1 MKRLNVPR
9 VKQRKGENM
18 TDDIWRRWVEE
29 RATELRELVDLP
41 PLAPLNPRV
50 LAEAMGAR
58 VIYPDDIPRLSV
70 ADRRQLSESGRND
83 WSGGTIALP
92 DGRIKIVL
100 NPLHSKTRLRATL
113 MEELAHVH
121 LRHKPSQLLLID
133 GELVT
138 RSYDRKQE
146 QEAYSVGAAALIT
159 AAHLD
164 DASQRS
170 LDRQTLARMY
180 GVSVELVA
188 FRERMT
194 QLQLCG

>member
-1 MKRLNVPR
+1 
-9 VKQRKGENM
+9 M
-18 TDDIWRRWVEE
+18 TDDIWCRWVEE
-29 RATELRELVDLP
+29 RATELREFVDLP

-58 VIYPDDIPRLSV
+58 VLYPDDVPMLSV

-83 WSGGTIALP
+83 WSGGTIELP
-92 DGRIKIVL
+92 DGSIKIVL
-100 NPLHSKTRLRATL
+100 NPIHSKTRLRATL

-121 LRHKPSQLLLID
+121 LGHKPSHLLLVD
-133 GELVT
+133 GGLVT

-159 AAHLD
+159 SAHLD

-188 FRERMT
+188 FRERET